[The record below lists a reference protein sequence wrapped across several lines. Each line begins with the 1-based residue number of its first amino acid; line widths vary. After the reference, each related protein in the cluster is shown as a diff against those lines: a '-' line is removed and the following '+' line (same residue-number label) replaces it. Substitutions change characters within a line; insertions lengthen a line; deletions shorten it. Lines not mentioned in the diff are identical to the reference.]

1 MEKFWYKN
9 YDKGVNPE
17 INFSELPMTFPD
29 VLRKAVSEYGDKIA
43 VKSDNTQ
50 ITYKEFDRL
59 TSKIAGNLRLFGI
72 DKQEKVCIFLP
83 NCFETVLSFWSVER
97 AGICGVM
104 TNPLYSESELIHQI
118 TDSDAKAVITSD
130 TLLAKIKAI
139 LPSVSFLGKAIILSS
154 NAILIIPFGL
164 SAVS

>member
-17 INFSELPMTFPD
+17 INFSDLPMTFPE
-29 VLRKAVSEYGDKIA
+29 VLRKAVSLYGDKIA

-50 ITYKEFDRL
+50 ITYKEFDKL

-83 NCFETVLSFWSVER
+83 NCVETVLSFWSIQR
-97 AGICGVM
+97 AGI
-104 TNPLYSESELIHQI
+104 
-118 TDSDAKAVITSD
+118 DRK
-130 TLLAKIKAI
+130 
-139 LPSVSFLGKAIILSS
+139 SV
-154 NAILIIPFGL
+154 
-164 SAVS
+164 V